1 MSQEVDEALVTKL
14 DEVETDGTGKLIFL
28 CTKKKYFVFFFIF
41 YFLYSY

>member
-1 MSQEVDEALVTKL
+1 MSQEVDEALVTKV

-28 CTKKKYFVFFFIF
+28 CIKKNILFYF